1 MRYNA
6 ESSCSGPVTLQS
18 AEVVN
23 WRLQY
28 ERTFKDK
35 NTSLL
40 RTGLIVLGFL
50 ALVLLSH
57 PGNARAACQVQYTG
71 EAAKMF
77 GSAPR
82 GNFNSRA
89 ACENYIANSPYREK
103 INSHCVGSCDGTSGS
118 SSGGYSGGSPSQQ
131 MAVGLF
137 GSLLQGF
144 MQKMLAPA
152 PPSTMQEYRQEESPQ
167 EKLKREQEQKQRW
180 EEYYAKVKEQIAM
193 SEKEYG
199 RLKREEFEKE
209 HNLLV
214 SDLKSRYAA
223 TFGSEGKTGNAL
235 RQLQCS
241 AYWALKAAAEM
252 TAPRGD
258 TELARLYGE
267 YSAQAKKGILTSEC
281 PEMNVNVP
289 DVPAPQPAGGLQQE
303 FYVFLL
309 EETNQIIPVISNLK
323 ERKKVSQNIITLKQ
337 SEIETLRKKQD
348 TSDDKGKQE
357 IDTLLQEANKLL
369 AEAMEEDK
377 KATEE
382 LNMAENKLKA
392 LQEMNKIY
400 TVEKNPNKK
409 EVK

>member
-1 MRYNA
+1 MKKHKTIFYIAFIIICLNGVA
-6 ESSCSGPVTLQS
+6 S
-18 AEVVN
+18 AD
-23 WRLQY
+23 WQIQY
-28 ERTFKDK
+28 
-35 NTSLL
+35 
-40 RTGLIVLGFL
+40 
-50 ALVLLSH
+50 
-57 PGNARAACQVQYTG
+57 YG
-71 EAAKMF
+71 EAARMF

-82 GNFNSRA
+82 GNFANQSECNAYWKSQPNFERNNSR
-89 ACENYIANSPYREK
+89 
-103 INSHCVGSCDGTSGS
+103 CVGYDRS
-118 SSGGYSGGSPSQQ
+118 SSSSTGYSGGSPSQQ

-137 GSLLQGF
+137 GSLLQGL
-144 MQKMLAPA
+144 MQEMLAPA
-152 PPSTMQEYRQEESPQ
+152 SSSAQQESPQ

-180 EEYYAKVKEQIAM
+180 EEYAAKVKEQIAT

-209 HNLLV
+209 HNLLK

-241 AYWALKAAAEM
+241 AYWGLKAAEM
-252 TAPRGD
+252 TAPGGD

-267 YSAQAKKGILTSEC
+267 YSAQAKKGIFTSEC

-289 DVPAPQPAGGLQQE
+289 DVPVPQPAGGLQEE
-303 FYVFLL
+303 FYMFML

-323 ERKKVSQNIITLKQ
+323 ERKKEAQNIIISKQ

-348 TSDDKGKQE
+348 TSDDKGKQK
-357 IDTLLQEANKLL
+357 IDTLVQEANKLL

-392 LQEMNKIY
+392 LQEMNKLY
-400 TVEKNPNKK
+400 AVEKNPNKK

>member
-1 MRYNA
+1 
-6 ESSCSGPVTLQS
+6 
-18 AEVVN
+18 
-23 WRLQY
+23 
-28 ERTFKDK
+28 
-35 NTSLL
+35 
-40 RTGLIVLGFL
+40 
-50 ALVLLSH
+50 
-57 PGNARAACQVQYTG
+57 
-71 EAAKMF
+71 
-77 GSAPR
+77 
-82 GNFNSRA
+82 
-89 ACENYIANSPYREK
+89 
-103 INSHCVGSCDGTSGS
+103 
-118 SSGGYSGGSPSQQ
+118 

-137 GSLLQGF
+137 GSLLQGL
-144 MQKMLAPA
+144 MQKMLDPA
-152 PPSTMQEYRQEESPQ
+152 PSSAPQESPQ

-180 EEYYAKVKEQIAM
+180 EEYMRKVKEQIAT

-199 RLKREEFEKE
+199 RLKREEFDKEKKS
-209 HNLLV
+209 LV

-223 TFGSEGKTGNAL
+223 TFGNEGKTGNAL

-241 AYWALKAAAEM
+241 AYWGLKAAEM
-252 TAPRGD
+252 TAPGGD

-323 ERKKVSQNIITLKQ
+323 ERKKVSQNIITSKQ

-348 TSDDKGKQE
+348 TSDDKGKQG

-369 AEAMEEDK
+369 AEAMEENK

-392 LQEMNKIY
+392 LQEMNKLY
-400 TVEKNPNKK
+400 AVENNPNKK

>member
-1 MRYNA
+1 MKKHKTIFYIAFIIICLNGVA
-6 ESSCSGPVTLQS
+6 S
-18 AEVVN
+18 AD
-23 WRLQY
+23 WQIQY
-28 ERTFKDK
+28 
-35 NTSLL
+35 
-40 RTGLIVLGFL
+40 
-50 ALVLLSH
+50 
-57 PGNARAACQVQYTG
+57 YG
-71 EAAKMF
+71 EAARMF

-82 GNFNSRA
+82 GNFANQSECNAYWKSQPNFERNNSR
-89 ACENYIANSPYREK
+89 
-103 INSHCVGSCDGTSGS
+103 CVGYDRS
-118 SSGGYSGGSPSQQ
+118 SSSSTGYSGGSPSQQ

-137 GSLLQGF
+137 GSLLQGL
-144 MQKMLAPA
+144 MQKMLDPA
-152 PPSTMQEYRQEESPQ
+152 PSSAPQESPQ

-180 EEYYAKVKEQIAM
+180 EEYMRKVKEQIAT

-199 RLKREEFEKE
+199 RLKREEFDKEKKS
-209 HNLLV
+209 LV

-223 TFGSEGKTGNAL
+223 TFGNEGKTGNAL

-241 AYWALKAAAEM
+241 AYWGLKAAEM
-252 TAPRGD
+252 TAPGGD

-267 YSAQAKKGILTSEC
+267 YSAQAKKGIFTSEC

-289 DVPAPQPAGGLQQE
+289 DVPVPQPAGGLQEE
-303 FYVFLL
+303 FYMFML

-323 ERKKVSQNIITLKQ
+323 ERKKEAQNIIISKQ

-348 TSDDKGKQE
+348 TSDDKGKQK
-357 IDTLLQEANKLL
+357 IDTLVQEANKLL

-392 LQEMNKIY
+392 LQEMNKLY
-400 TVEKNPNKK
+400 AVEKNPNKK